1 MPALHAKVDI
11 NRRLTTWHLLPDA
24 GEHENSRALLRSEGH
39 IAFVNKADR
48 TSGIERVGIENLLI
62 LVATR
67 AAGRFTAR
75 PRNDPDRPSADAGR
89 TSRTGRASGARR
101 TSGTGRPSF
110 ALGWRLVL
118 PARDQEKGG

>member
-1 MPALHAKVDI
+1 ANMRQVATLF
-11 NRRLTTWHLLPDA
+11 LSTSHLFSDA
-24 GEHENSRALLRSEGH
+24 SEHENSRALLRSEGH

-48 TSGIERVGIENLLI
+48 TARIERVGIENLLI
-62 LVATR
+62 LFATR
-67 AAGRFTAR
+67 AAGRFTAG

-89 TSRTGRASGARR
+89 TSRTSRASGPRR

-118 PARDQEKGG
+118 SARDQEKGG